1 MSEDPADALAEAVR
15 ARVEPGSPILVAL
28 DFDGTLTEIRDDPDA
43 PHLTE
48 ERRRILARIPD
59 ETRRLAILSGRSRA
73 DLRSRIGIDEAICV
87 GNHGMEVSGPGLDGW
102 RAPDGSEER
111 LSALLASLP
120 ALEGT
125 WIEGKGLTASLH
137 VRPREDAERHAEVG
151 RALQGA
157 VERAGFALRS
167 GKAVWEIRPGGAP
180 DKGDAILRLIAA
192 LPGVEPRRTVFIGDD
207 TTDEDAF
214 AALPEGITAL
224 VGAAGRPSRAR
235 WRLPDPAAVYR
246 FLERLVDPSE
256 SR

>member
-59 ETRRLAILSGRSRA
+59 ETRRLAILSGRSLA

-87 GNHGMEVSGPGLDGW
+87 GNHGMEMAGPGLDGW
-102 RAPDGSEER
+102 RAPDGFEER

-151 RALQGA
+151 GALQGA

-167 GKAVWEIRPGGAP
+167 GTAVWEIRPGGAP